1 MQKSEYDRKYPTCS
15 KTYATLRIYHDKIT
29 PEEITQS
36 LDILPTDCQLKN
48 EKIKFNGWF
57 LSSEKMVKSKDC
69 REHIDSILNDI
80 VFKKEFI
87 ESLIEQGALI
97 DMSCFWLSK
106 DGQGGP
112 TLSPSQCQKLAE
124 LKIDIWFDFYM

>member
-1 MQKSEYDRKYPTCS
+1 MQKSEYDRKYPTFS

-29 PEEITQS
+29 PEEITQL

-48 EKIKFNGWF
+48 GKIKFNGWF

-69 REHIDSILNDI
+69 REHIDIILNDVI
-80 VFKKEFI
+80 PKKEVI
-87 ESLIEQGALI
+87 QNLIKQGALI

-106 DGQGGP
+106 NGQGGP
-112 TLSPSQCQKLAE
+112 TLSLDQCQKLAK
-124 LKIDIWFDFYM
+124 LKIDIWFDF